1 MASTSNPP
9 NVEIDAGNNQI
20 SRQDACAS
28 PGNSQTLTVRQDN
41 QNGSQRTRR
50 LWHWPSVLIT
60 ASIAALI
67 SPVYHLATSLV
78 PAPAPLDPTDY
89 LGRARQILKT
99 TPLIDGHNDLPYMLR
114 VELQNKIYEGVNLS
128 EKLLGHTDLYR
139 MREGQV
145 GGQFWS
151 VWVDCEPTDYAE
163 DPTVS
168 FLVSYSNKKLG

>member
-9 NVEIDAGNNQI
+9 TSKIDGRNNQQLSPSTHAAGESSNS
-20 SRQDACAS
+20 SRAL
-28 PGNSQTLTVRQDN
+28 TLRQND
-41 QNGSQRTRR
+41 QSGSQRTRR

-67 SPVYHLATSLV
+67 SPLSNLATSLV
-78 PAPAPLDPTDY
+78 SAPAQLDPTDY

-114 VELQNKIYEGVNLS
+114 VELQNKIYGFNVS
-128 EKLLGHTDLYR
+128 ERLLGHTDLHR

-151 VWVDCEPTDYAE
+151 VWVDCKPTDFTE

-168 FLVSYSNKKLG
+168 S